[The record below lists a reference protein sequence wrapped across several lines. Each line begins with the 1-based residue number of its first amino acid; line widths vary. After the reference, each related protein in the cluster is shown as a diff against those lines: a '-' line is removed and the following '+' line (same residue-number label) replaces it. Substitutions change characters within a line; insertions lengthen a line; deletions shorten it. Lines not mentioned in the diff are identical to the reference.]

1 MQIWTIMKDIDTET
15 TTKSAIAATATVVWP
30 SWCYSDDI
38 GKNLLKQSTDVA
50 GKDTLRDELE
60 IDLAESRTERTT
72 QTKTKQ
78 IPTSGSRQHKLL
90 KRESIGNKMLSE
102 RSLLLSGYNNNSIDG
117 VKKSCELSNK
127 TTPPTT
133 PNLSTAQAT
142 STPTLTVTPTTT
154 AAAAAA
160 YLYLEKVKNERM
172 SPRVTAAQIDS
183 LKDAI
188 MESSAAAAAVAAA
201 MVNNNNNSSSI
212 NNNNNN
218 NSNNS
223 GNTNSCNN
231 SHSANSTVLSQNQ
244 IANSLNNNNNN
255 TNTSDETPSHSLQ
268 SSIGPQHPH
277 HQPAS
282 IHLSSNHVKRERLSP
297 ATGTNG
303 DLQSALSRS
312 RSTTPSSFRGPSPQ
326 HSVHSSPSET
336 VVPMHNLSSNLL
348 NSIQQAA
355 SSSGRQ
361 SNISFPN
368 AVISS
373 SASSLPSDF
382 STRNYSDFMR
392 CLAAKY
398 NNTNPTDSSNSRRQ
412 TFFDTTTTNNATK
425 KTTSVSSKVPYPP
438 PSTSISKE
446 ISITTTPTLPPPQP
460 ISSGAISPGDTSL
473 SHAQQTQMAA
483 AVASAAAAN
492 SASAGNVSPFMTS
505 FLSSLPF
512 AQGILPP
519 LIDMSST
526 QALITLARAA
536 KENEM
541 HNILQMNQTLKRSSS
556 SASPSPSPSLNMAL
570 QQAGQFITPALLY
583 SAQAQKQ
590 QQQQVSSQSSPRST
604 HLPNTTSG
612 AANNVLGK
620 NAGDKRNASPLD
632 LSSQPPASKRFK
644 IESNTSSQSSSEG
657 LLDATIKRRSS
668 TSTPTTSPSPPPLND
683 RPTSPNAIEWTTA
696 TSSGLGVMST
706 RRCQAHSE
714 EVNSWTVDDVCAF
727 VGSIDICAEYV
738 KHFRDQCI
746 DGSGLPLLTEDHLVN
761 SLGMK
766 LGPALKLRSML
777 AKKLGGPCPC
787 VSCVAQAQQMLAL
800 QTAVGITPTG
810 GTPVTEKTA
819 NSFQPKSA
827 TTSGNDDA
835 NSNSNNSNN
844 ATSDKTLGVQATKT
858 ITPHTNASA
867 AATTKN
873 SSEHSSD
880 TNCQINVATCPQS
893 SQNKCNATST
903 NYSSIKTSNN
913 NKSNASVRDDN
924 NGSSS
929 S

>member
-1 MQIWTIMKDIDTET
+1 
-15 TTKSAIAATATVVWP
+15 
-30 SWCYSDDI
+30 
-38 GKNLLKQSTDVA
+38 
-50 GKDTLRDELE
+50 
-60 IDLAESRTERTT
+60 
-72 QTKTKQ
+72 
-78 IPTSGSRQHKLL
+78 
-90 KRESIGNKMLSE
+90 MLSE
-102 RSLLLSGYNNNSIDG
+102 RSLVLSGYNTNSIDS
-117 VKKSCELSNK
+117 VNKSCQQPTSNR

-133 PNLSTAQAT
+133 PNLSTTQIT
-142 STPTLTVTPTTT
+142 TPPVLTVTPTTT

-160 YLYLEKVKNERM
+160 YLYLEKVKNERL

-201 MVNNNNNSSSI
+201 MVNNNNNCSSI
-212 NNNNNN
+212 NNNNNNNN

-231 SHSANSTVLSQNQ
+231 SHSNNNLVLSQNQ
-244 IANSLNNNNNN
+244 IVNSLNNSCNNN
-255 TNTSDETPSHSLQ
+255 TTSDEMSSHSLQ
-268 SSIGPQHPH
+268 SSVGQHQHQHQHHPH
-277 HQPAS
+277 QSPSSS

-336 VVPMHNLSSNLL
+336 VVPMHNLSTNLL

-355 SSSGRQ
+355 SSSVRQ
-361 SNISFPN
+361 NNINFPSAGISN
-368 AVISS
+368 
-373 SASSLPSDF
+373 SAAALPSDF

-412 TFFDTTTTNNATK
+412 TFFDTTINNATK
-425 KTTSVSSKVPYPP
+425 KTSSVSSKTSYPP
-438 PSTSISKE
+438 PSTSIGKE
-446 ISITTTPTLPPPQP
+446 ISITTTSTLPPPP
-460 ISSGAISPGDTSL
+460 PLSSGAISPADTSL
-473 SHAQQTQMAA
+473 SQSQQNQMAA

-492 SASAGNVSPFMTS
+492 TASGGSVSPFMTS

-541 HNILQMNQTLKRSSS
+541 HNILQMNQTSKRSSS
-556 SASPSPSPSLNMAL
+556 NASPSPSPTLNMAL
-570 QQAGQFITPALLY
+570 QQAAQFISPALLY
-583 SAQAQKQ
+583 SAQVQK
-590 QQQQVSSQSSPRST
+590 QQQQVSSQSSPRSANLT
-604 HLPNTTSG
+604 NTTSG
-612 AANNVLGK
+612 TANDAPGK
-620 NAGDKRNASPLD
+620 SAGDKRTASPLD

-657 LLDATIKRRSS
+657 LLDASIKRRN
-668 TSTPTTSPSPPPLND
+668 STPTTSTSPSPPPHSD
-683 RPTSPNAIEWTTA
+683 RPSSPSATPSTTSTTTTTTTA
-696 TSSGLGVMST
+696 VSSSPAVINT
-706 RRCQAHSE
+706 RKCQAHSE

-787 VSCVAQAQQMLAL
+787 VACVAQAQQMLAL
-800 QTAVGITPTG
+800 QTAAGITP
-810 GTPVTEKTA
+810 PNSAMAENAA
-819 NSFQPKSA
+819 NSYQPKSA
-827 TTSGNDDA
+827 TLSGSDEINT
-835 NSNSNNSNN
+835 NSSSNSSSNNNSS
-844 ATSDKTLGVQATKT
+844 SDKTDSTTTTATTKT
-858 ITPHTNASA
+858 ITTNTNVSA
-867 AATTKN
+867 AENTG
-873 SSEHSSD
+873 D
-880 TNCQINVATCPQS
+880 IRCQKNVATFSQS
-893 SQNKCNATST
+893 TQNKSNTICT
-903 NYSSIKTSNN
+903 NYSSCSSNN
-913 NKSNASVRDDN
+913 NKYKISNRDDN
-924 NGSSS
+924 NGPNSS
-929 S
+929 